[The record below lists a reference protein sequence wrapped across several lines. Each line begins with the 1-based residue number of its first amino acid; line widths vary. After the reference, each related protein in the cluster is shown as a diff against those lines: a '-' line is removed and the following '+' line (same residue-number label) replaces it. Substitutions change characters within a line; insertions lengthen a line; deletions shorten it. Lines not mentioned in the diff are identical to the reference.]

1 MKLRSPSTAKLAILL
16 SLAIATTSGLY
27 ASKTAKSVSVVKAD
41 VEKLVQDERSLQ
53 ASSKRALQVLERTS
67 APPKLNTVL
76 STLLVDVMRLRL
88 ENGITVAAVNPGTHV
103 PTAGA
108 SPVSA
113 MTQKMEASTVVSTR
127 VNVRGNYANYEGLL
141 RYVEQLRTL
150 PVAVVYFKVE
160 GRQFELGLRAYGV

>member
-1 MKLRSPSTAKLAILL
+1 M
-16 SLAIATTSGLY
+16 Y
-27 ASKTAKSVSVVKAD
+27 AHKTAKAVSVVKAD
-41 VEKLVQDERSLQ
+41 LEKLVQDERSLQ
-53 ASSKRALQVLERTS
+53 ASSKQALLVLETSRT
-67 APPKLNTVL
+67 PQKLDTVL

-88 ENGITVAAVNPGTHV
+88 ENGITVAAVTPGTHV

-113 MTQKMEASTVVSTR
+113 MAQAMDASKVISTR

-141 RYVEQLRTL
+141 RYVEQLRML